1 MMHNET
7 YGLEHK
13 LRRSIYAYVTE
24 NPGVTYTRIKRMFS
38 LTDSTLR
45 YHLGYLSK
53 HEKVSCKLENGKK
66 CYFPEE
72 RQRTVGDIE
81 GINGAAIN
89 KNQQG
94 ILKFLKEH
102 PGATRKDLQSRLH
115 LEKDAVAY
123 NLRRLSEQKVIW
135 KKRQGRSTVYEVITQ
150 SGLKKEMQ
158 VILMERFLKGDID
171 EKRFLQLKKRLDE
184 RFAKKTK

>member
-24 NPGVTYTRIKRMFS
+24 NPGVTYTRIKQMFS

-45 YHLGYLSK
+45 YHLGYLGK

-66 CYFPEE
+66 CYYPEE
-72 RQRTVGDIE
+72 RARTIGEVAGMNE
-81 GINGAAIN
+81 AAIN
-89 KNQQG
+89 KNQHG
-94 ILKFLKEH
+94 ILQFLKEH
-102 PGATRKDLQSRLH
+102 PGASRHDLQSRLH

-123 NLRRLSEQKVIW
+123 NLRRLSEQRVIW
-135 KKRQGRSTVYEVITQ
+135 KKRRGRDTVYEVITQ
-150 SGLKKEMQ
+150 DRLKKEMLA
-158 VILMERFLKGDID
+158 ILMERFLNGEID
-171 EKRFLQLKKRLDE
+171 EKRFLELKKRLDE
-184 RFAKKTK
+184 RFSQKEK